1 MLGIFKK
8 IIRWW
13 KFFTFVHW
21 SQHGA
26 SGRAGS
32 VAHDR
37 TVPFYHPL
45 GRADFPRDRAWSDD
59 RTIIAATGRAEF

>member
-8 IIRWW
+8 IIGRW

-21 SQHGA
+21 SQHEA
-26 SGRAGS
+26 SGRARS
-32 VAHDR
+32 VARDG
-37 TVPFYHPL
+37 TVRFYHPL

-59 RTIIAATGRAEF
+59 RTIITATGRAEF